1 MINSFEDKYQFLSNF
16 YPCRIYYRGKPFPS
30 VEHAY
35 QASKGYND
43 NTINLISNLK
53 PGAAGLAKYIGNNA
67 KQTIL
72 RKDWQQV
79 KLSIMEFL
87 LRQKFEQ
94 LSLKNKLIDTG
105 FKQLI
110 EGNFW
115 HDNYWGDCQC
125 KKCKNIVGE
134 NNLGKLL
141 MLIRSGL

>member
-1 MINSFEDKYQFLSNF
+1 MINSFEDKYKFLSNF
-16 YPCRIYYRGKPFPS
+16 YPCRIYYKGVSFPS
-30 VEHAY
+30 IEHAY
-35 QASKGYND
+35 QASKTYNH
-43 NTINLISNLK
+43 NTISLISNLN
-53 PGAAGLAKYIGNNA
+53 PDAAGLAKRIGNNP

-72 RKDWQQV
+72 RTDWQQV
-79 KLSIMEFL
+79 KLIIMEFL
-87 LRQKFEQ
+87 LRQKFDQ

-105 FKQLI
+105 YKQLI
-110 EGNFW
+110 EGNYW